1 MSFKKSSKPKKKQGP
16 TLDLHGMNSSDAYDA
31 IEEFIYKHSQ
41 KGTAKVKIMPGKG
54 TGTIKS
60 EVVKYLKQA
69 GYAWHYET
77 LPNGKQN
84 TGVLIV
90 PMD

>member
-1 MSFKKSSKPKKKQGP
+1 MGTKKKLAAP
-16 TLDLHGMNSSDAYDA
+16 TLDLHGKTVDQVFDLVDQ
-31 IEEFIYKHSQ
+31 FITKH
-41 KGTAKVKIMPGKG
+41 KNKDRVKIMPGKG

-60 EVVKYLKQA
+60 EVVKYLRQA

-77 LPNGKQN
+77 LPNGKKN
-84 TGVLIV
+84 EGIIIV